1 VILNLTQGTPLV
13 QARTIDEYFTSN
25 AVFVH
30 PFCRTW
36 DIEGSRWFVKEIY
49 RWYKIMSPH
58 IEIEVNSVGK
68 PPLLYRLLWMET
80 ETCPI
85 AYDEQHLK
93 IYANIS
99 QVFSIWAIP
108 FHSSP
113 VTLTTVLDLVPRT
126 KETPQG
132 VDGQDAQRMLYYI
145 TKQEDFYQTSEFVKF
160 LTPSA
165 AVPVY
170 LWQSFATLFCVF
182 GVFVFCL
189 PMTCLGFFLRL
200 LLFFK
205 NMVST
210 APGLH
215 DNTQNHVDS
224 GNKVTS

>member
-1 VILNLTQGTPLV
+1 MENPEAEIRGVILNLTQGTPLV

-58 IEIEVNSVGK
+58 IEIEVNSV
-68 PPLLYRLLWMET
+68 
-80 ETCPI
+80 

-132 VDGQDAQRMLYYI
+132 VDGQDAQRTLYYI

-210 APGLH
+210 AAGLH

>member
-1 VILNLTQGTPLV
+1 MENPEAEIRGVILNLTQGIPFV
-13 QARTIDEYFTSN
+13 QARTIDEYFTSS

-36 DIEGSRWFVKEIY
+36 DIDGSRWFVKEIY

-58 IEIEVNSVGK
+58 IEIEINSV
-68 PPLLYRLLWMET
+68 
-80 ETCPI
+80 
-85 AYDEQHLK
+85 AYDEQNLK

-113 VTLTTVLDLVPRT
+113 VNLTTVLDLVPRT
-126 KETPQG
+126 KETPRG
-132 VDGQDAQRMLYYI
+132 IDGQEAPKTLYYI
-145 TKQEDFYQTSEFVKF
+145 ARQEDFYQTSEFVKF

-170 LWQSFATLFCVF
+170 IWQSFATLFCVL

-189 PMTCLGFFLRL
+189 PMTCLSLFLRFL
-200 LLFFK
+200 LLFK
-205 NMVST
+205 NKAST
-210 APGLH
+210 APGLA
-215 DNTQNHVDS
+215 DNTQNHVEP
-224 GNKVTS
+224 GNKVDS

>member
-1 VILNLTQGTPLV
+1 MENPEAEIRDVILNLTQGTPLV

-58 IEIEVNSVGK
+58 IEIEVNSV
-68 PPLLYRLLWMET
+68 
-80 ETCPI
+80 

-132 VDGQDAQRMLYYI
+132 VDGQDAQRTLYYI

-200 LLFFK
+200 LSFFK

-215 DNTQNHVDS
+215 DNTENHVDS

>member
-1 VILNLTQGTPLV
+1 MENPEAEIGGVILNLTQGTPLI

-36 DIEGSRWFVKEIY
+36 DIEGGRWFVKEIY

-58 IEIEVNSVGK
+58 IEIEINSV
-68 PPLLYRLLWMET
+68 
-80 ETCPI
+80 

-126 KETPQG
+126 KEAPQG
-132 VDGQDAQRMLYYI
+132 VDGQDAQKTLYYI

-189 PMTCLGFFLRL
+189 PMTCLGLFLRL
-200 LLFFK
+200 LSFFK